1 MSKATCEVINNALKA
16 HDQDSAYW
24 LARVKALINDP
35 DNALHRKA
43 LEVTKDYLET
53 FSRSPGQGTL
63 PKQPVKAHPAT
74 HAPPGPG
81 SRQKFSCRPCLRH
94 SPPP

>member
-24 LARVKALINDP
+24 LARVKTLLKDP

-43 LEVTKDYLET
+43 LEVTKAYLES
-53 FSRSPGQGTL
+53 FSRGTS
-63 PKQPVKAHPAT
+63 
-74 HAPPGPG
+74 APDKER
-81 SRQKFSCRPCLRH
+81 SRSSQ
-94 SPPP
+94 

>member
-43 LEVTKDYLET
+43 LEVTKAYLET
-53 FSRSPGQGTL
+53 FSRGT
-63 PKQPVKAHPAT
+63 A
-74 HAPPGPG
+74 APDKGR
-81 SRQKFSCRPCLRH
+81 SQS
-94 SPPP
+94 SQ